1 MGNNRKVVLVHGWGG
16 SYETTFRTCGWEQAL
31 LEAGLVPIGVDLPGH
46 GPSGGSEDPNDYAD
60 IATALGQHIPEDARL
75 AIGFS
80 LGTKLL
86 LELEVRSP
94 GRFDRMA
101 LGGIGNNLFAPET
114 GAAAVSDVLLGR
126 TPLDAAP
133 SGIQALVRYAEKS
146 GSHPKALA
154 AVLDRN
160 PNPVHRP
167 ERLSTLQASV
177 LLVNALGDQIAI
189 PDETLVAALPSVDF
203 HHLPT
208 GSHVDL
214 PQNRAFIAAA
224 VAFLANRKD

>member
-46 GPSGGSEDPNDYAD
+46 GPYGGSEDPNDYAD
-60 IATALGQHIPEDARL
+60 MATALGQHIPEDTRL
-75 AIGFS
+75 AVSFS

-86 LELEVRSP
+86 LELEVRTP
-94 GRFDRMA
+94 NRFDRIA
-101 LGGIGNNLFAPET
+101 LGGIGDNLFAPEA
-114 GAAAVSDVLLGR
+114 GAAAISDVLLGR

-133 SGIQALVRYAEKS
+133 PGIQALVLYAEKS

-154 AVLDRN
+154 AILERS

-167 ERLSTLQASV
+167 ERLSMLQASI
-177 LLVNALGDQIAI
+177 LLVNALADRIAI
-189 PDETLVAALPSVDF
+189 PDETLVAALPSVQV
-203 HHLPT
+203 HHLPV
-208 GSHVDL
+208 GGHVDL
-214 PQNRAFIAAA
+214 PPNRAFIAAA
-224 VAFLANRKD
+224 VAFLTNK